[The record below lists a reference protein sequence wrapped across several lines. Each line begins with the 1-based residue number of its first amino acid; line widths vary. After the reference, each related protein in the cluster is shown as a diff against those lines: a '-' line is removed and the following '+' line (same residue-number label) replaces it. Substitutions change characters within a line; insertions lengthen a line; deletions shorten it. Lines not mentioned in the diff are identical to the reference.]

1 MIIFLDGTGAKTAL
15 VDMAAAVVV
24 LVVAA
29 DMGREQPAHKGA
41 QVPILLRPKDQM
53 EVIGHEAKSQQGHGD
68 VFAGFAEQAEK
79 GSVISVFVENGT
91 AAIAS
96 VEDMVAVTT
105 LGSAGISWHGKDY
118 GRAPD
123 RKQEKSTLSPFLG
136 SLAKDLLD
144 KATRQLIAAKGTPI
158 IWRVA
163 EAEAAGGIR
172 ALFREN
178 NINILVIH
186 TPME

>member
-1 MIIFLDGTGAKTAL
+1 MSTLDQTGTHGVPLTVAEDGQKMIIFLDGKGAKTAL

-29 DMGREQPAHKGA
+29 DVGREQPAHKGA

-105 LGSAGISWHGKDY
+105 LGSRGFRGMERIMG
-118 GRAPD
+118 GR
-123 RKQEKSTLSPFLG
+123 RTKSKKKVSCPLSPFLCT
-136 SLAKDLLD
+136 LLI
-144 KATRQLIAAKGTPI
+144 R
-158 IWRVA
+158 WR
-163 EAEAAGGIR
+163 
-172 ALFREN
+172 
-178 NINILVIH
+178 
-186 TPME
+186 